1 MTSPISDENTNNLS
15 DQTNPFTSI
24 SAVVLLFLCFIFGF
38 CFASKKFRKFCV
50 MVDKARRVDVDGSM
64 KEREW
69 NTEEFHAV
77 LNQHTE
83 EVHSWNYNGLKF
95 KTI

>member
-1 MTSPISDENTNNLS
+1 
-15 DQTNPFTSI
+15 
-24 SAVVLLFLCFIFGF
+24 
-38 CFASKKFRKFCV
+38 

-69 NTEEFHAV
+69 NTEAFHAV

-83 EVHSWNYNGLKF
+83 EVHSWNYNALKF
-95 KTI
+95 DCYLNCFIFH